1 MGNRISD
8 FINGIFEGNQRIIA
22 KTISMIE
29 NQENGSTEILKR
41 IYPKTGKAGVIGITG
56 SPGTGK
62 STLVDQMIS
71 IWRKEGKKIGV
82 IAVDP
87 SSPFSGG
94 AILGDRI
101 RMMRHAYDEDVFIRS
116 MASRGHLGGVSR
128 FTGDAIKVLDA
139 SGKDIIIVETVG
151 VGQDEIE
158 IVKLSDMVVLLL
170 TPTGGDDIQAFK
182 AGIMEIADIYVINKA
197 DLPETGRTE
206 VQLQALLSISS
217 QSKNIPIIKTV
228 ALTGEG
234 VDDLVKVIDFMTS
247 QKEKLDNIEKR
258 RKEFVR
264 WLLFEHLREIL
275 SSKVINGISGDEIE
289 RIVEKIHLKE
299 TDPYS
304 MAEELA
310 KRAKF
315 NED

>member
-1 MGNRISD
+1 MEKRLTELTK
-8 FINGIFEGNQRIIA
+8 GILEGNQRIIA

-29 NQENGSTEILKR
+29 NQENGSIEVLKR
-41 IYPKTGKAGVIGITG
+41 IYPKTGRARVIGITG

-62 STLVDQMIS
+62 STLVDQTIFR
-71 IWRKEGKKIGV
+71 WRKEGRKIGV

-87 SSPFSGG
+87 TSPFSGG

-128 FTGDAIKVLDA
+128 FTGDAIKILDA

-158 IVKLSDMVVLLL
+158 IVKLSDLVVLLL
-170 TPTGGDDIQAFK
+170 TPTAGDDIQAFK

-197 DLPETGRTE
+197 DLPETERME
-206 VQLQALLSISS
+206 SQLQALLSISS
-217 QSKNIPIIKTV
+217 TRDIPIIKTV

-234 VDDLVKVIDFMTS
+234 VDELVKTIDSISSESRRF
-247 QKEKLDNIEKR
+247 ENIKRR
-258 RKEFVR
+258 RKEFAK
-264 WLLFEHLREIL
+264 WLLFEHLREVL
-275 SSKVINGISGDEIE
+275 SSKVINGLTEEEME
-289 RIVEKIHLKE
+289 RIVEKIYSKE
-299 TDPYS
+299 IDPYS

-310 KRAKF
+310 KRAKL
-315 NED
+315 

>member
-1 MGNRISD
+1 MENRISEL
-8 FINGIFEGNQRIIA
+8 IEGILEGNQRIIA

-41 IYPKTGKAGVIGITG
+41 IYPKTGRACVIGITG

-71 IWRKEGKKIGV
+71 VWRKEGKKIGV

-101 RMMRHAYDEDVFIRS
+101 RMMRHASDNDVFIRS
-116 MASRGHLGGVSR
+116 MASRGYLGGVSR
-128 FTGDAIKVLDA
+128 YTGDAIKVLDA
-139 SGKDIIIVETVG
+139 AGKDIIIVETVG

-158 IVKLSDMVVLLL
+158 IVKLSDIVVLLL
-170 TPTGGDDIQAFK
+170 TPTAGDDIQAFK

-197 DLPETGRTE
+197 DLPETE
-206 VQLQALLSISS
+206 KMEIQLQALLSISS
-217 QSKNIPIIKTV
+217 QRKEIPIIKTV

-234 VDDLVKVIDFMTS
+234 VEELTKKITEMIF
-247 QKEKLDNIEKR
+247 QKERVENIEKR
-258 RKEFVR
+258 RKEFAR
-264 WLLFEHLREIL
+264 WLLLEHLKEVL
-275 SSKVINGISGDEIE
+275 SSNVVKRMSEDEME
-289 RIVEKIHLKE
+289 KIVEKIYLKE
-299 TDPYS
+299 IDPYT

-310 KRAKF
+310 RRIKLD
-315 NED
+315 ED

>member
-1 MGNRISD
+1 MENRISEL
-8 FINGIFEGNQRIIA
+8 IEGILEGNQRIIA

-41 IYPKTGKAGVIGITG
+41 IYPKTGRACVIGITG

-71 IWRKEGKKIGV
+71 VWRKEGKKIGV

-101 RMMRHAYDEDVFIRS
+101 RMMRHASDNDVFIRS
-116 MASRGHLGGVSR
+116 MASRGYLGGVSR
-128 FTGDAIKVLDA
+128 YTGDAIKVLDA
-139 SGKDIIIVETVG
+139 AGKDIIIVETVG

-158 IVKLSDMVVLLL
+158 IVKLSDIVVLLL
-170 TPTGGDDIQAFK
+170 TPTAGDDIQAFK

-197 DLPETGRTE
+197 DLPETE
-206 VQLQALLSISS
+206 KMEIQLQALLSVSS
-217 QSKNIPIIKTV
+217 QSKEIPIIKTV

-234 VDDLVKVIDFMTS
+234 VEELTKKITEMIF
-247 QKEKLDNIEKR
+247 QKERVENIEKR
-258 RKEFVR
+258 RKEFAR
-264 WLLFEHLREIL
+264 WLLLEHLKEVL
-275 SSKVINGISGDEIE
+275 SSNVVKRMSEDEME
-289 RIVEKIHLKE
+289 KIVEKIYLKE
-299 TDPYS
+299 IDPYT

-310 KRAKF
+310 RRIKLD
-315 NED
+315 ED

>member
-1 MGNRISD
+1 MENRISEL
-8 FINGIFEGNQRIIA
+8 IEGILEGNQRIIA

-41 IYPKTGKAGVIGITG
+41 IYPKTGRAFVIGITG

-71 IWRKEGKKIGV
+71 VWRKEGKKIGV

-101 RMMRHAYDEDVFIRS
+101 RMMRHASDNDVFIRS
-116 MASRGHLGGVSR
+116 MASRGYLGGVSR
-128 FTGDAIKVLDA
+128 YTGDAIKVLDA
-139 SGKDIIIVETVG
+139 AGKDIIIVETVG

-158 IVKLSDMVVLLL
+158 IVKLSDIVVLLL
-170 TPTGGDDIQAFK
+170 TPTAGDDIQAFK

-197 DLPETGRTE
+197 DLPETE
-206 VQLQALLSISS
+206 KMEIQLQALLSISS
-217 QSKNIPIIKTV
+217 QRKEIPIIKTV

-234 VDDLVKVIDFMTS
+234 VEELTKKITEMIF
-247 QKEKLDNIEKR
+247 QKERVENIEKR
-258 RKEFVR
+258 RKEFAR
-264 WLLFEHLREIL
+264 WLLLEHLKEVL
-275 SSKVINGISGDEIE
+275 SSNVVKRMSVDEME
-289 RIVEKIHLKE
+289 KIVEKIYLKE
-299 TDPYS
+299 IDPYT

-310 KRAKF
+310 RRIKLD
-315 NED
+315 ED

>member
-1 MGNRISD
+1 MEKRLTELTK
-8 FINGIFEGNQRIIA
+8 GILEGNQRIIA

-29 NQENGSTEILKR
+29 NQENGSMEVLKR
-41 IYPKTGKAGVIGITG
+41 IYPKTGRARVIGITG

-62 STLVDQMIS
+62 STLVDQTIFR
-71 IWRKEGKKIGV
+71 WRKEGRKIGV

-87 SSPFSGG
+87 TSPFSGG

-128 FTGDAIKVLDA
+128 FTGDAIKILDA

-158 IVKLSDMVVLLL
+158 IVKLSDLVVLLL
-170 TPTGGDDIQAFK
+170 TPTAGDDIQAFK

-197 DLPETGRTE
+197 DLPETERME
-206 VQLQALLSISS
+206 SQLQALISISS
-217 QSKNIPIIKTV
+217 TRDIPIIKTV

-234 VDDLVKVIDFMTS
+234 VDELVKTIDSISSESRRF
-247 QKEKLDNIEKR
+247 ENIKRR
-258 RKEFVR
+258 RKEFAK
-264 WLLFEHLREIL
+264 WLLFEHLREVL
-275 SSKVINGISGDEIE
+275 SSKVINGLTEEEME
-289 RIVEKIHLKE
+289 RIVEKIYSKE
-299 TDPYS
+299 SDPYS

-310 KRAKF
+310 KRAKL
-315 NED
+315 

>member
-1 MGNRISD
+1 MENRISEL
-8 FINGIFEGNQRIIA
+8 IEGILEGNQRIIA

-41 IYPKTGKAGVIGITG
+41 IYPKTGRAFVIGITG

-71 IWRKEGKKIGV
+71 VWRKEGKKIGV

-101 RMMRHAYDEDVFIRS
+101 RMMRHASDNDVFIRS
-116 MASRGHLGGVSR
+116 MASRGYLGGVSR
-128 FTGDAIKVLDA
+128 YTGDAIKVLDA
-139 SGKDIIIVETVG
+139 AGKDIIIVETVG

-158 IVKLSDMVVLLL
+158 IVKLSDIVVLLL
-170 TPTGGDDIQAFK
+170 TPTAGDDIQAFK

-197 DLPETGRTE
+197 DLPETE
-206 VQLQALLSISS
+206 KMEIQLQALLSVSS
-217 QSKNIPIIKTV
+217 QSKEIPIIKTV

-234 VDDLVKVIDFMTS
+234 VEELTKKITEMIF
-247 QKEKLDNIEKR
+247 QKERVENIEKR
-258 RKEFVR
+258 RKEFAR
-264 WLLFEHLREIL
+264 WLLLEHLKEVL
-275 SSKVINGISGDEIE
+275 SSNVVKRMSVDEME
-289 RIVEKIHLKE
+289 KIVEKIYLKE
-299 TDPYS
+299 IDPYT

-310 KRAKF
+310 RRIKLD
-315 NED
+315 ED

>member
-1 MGNRISD
+1 MENRISELV
-8 FINGIFEGNQRIIA
+8 NGILEGNQRIIA

-29 NQENGSTEILKR
+29 NQENGSTEILKK
-41 IYPKTGKAGVIGITG
+41 IYYRTGKARVIGITG

-62 STLVDQMIS
+62 SSLVDQMIS
-71 IWRKEGKKIGV
+71 IWRKERKKIGV

-87 SSPFSGG
+87 TSPFSGG

-101 RMMRHAYDEDVFIRS
+101 RMMRHANDEDVFIRS

-158 IVKLSDMVVLLL
+158 IVKLSDIVVLLL
-170 TPTGGDDIQAFK
+170 TPTAGDDIQAFK

-197 DLPETGRTE
+197 DLPETERME

-217 QSKNIPIIKTV
+217 QNKNIPIIKTV

-234 VDDLVKVIDFMTS
+234 VDELVKTIDIMTS
-247 QKEKLDNIEKR
+247 QRERLENIEKR
-258 RKEFVR
+258 RKEFSR
-264 WLLFEHLREIL
+264 WLLFEHLREVL
-275 SSKVINGISGDEIE
+275 SSKVINKISGEEIE
-289 RIVEKIHLKE
+289 RIVEKIYLKE
-299 TDPYS
+299 IDPYS
-304 MAEELA
+304 VAEELA
-310 KRAKF
+310 RMAKF

>member
-1 MGNRISD
+1 MQKRISD
-8 FINGIFEGNQRIIA
+8 LINGILEGNQRTIA
-22 KTISMIE
+22 KVISMIE
-29 NQENGSTEILKR
+29 NQENGSIEVLKS
-41 IYPKTGKAGVIGITG
+41 IYPKTGKAWVIGITG

-62 STLVDQMIS
+62 STLVDQLIMF
-71 IWRKEGKKIGV
+71 WRKKGKKIGV

-87 SSPFSGG
+87 TSPFSGG

-128 FTGDAIKVLDA
+128 FTGDVIKILDA

-158 IVKLSDMVVLLL
+158 IVKLSDIVVLLL
-170 TPTGGDDIQAFK
+170 TPTTGDDIQAFK

-197 DLPETGRTE
+197 DLSETEKMET
-206 VQLQALLSISS
+206 QLQAMLSISP
-217 QSKNIPIIKTV
+217 QGKDIPVIKTI

-234 VDDLVKVIDFMTS
+234 VDELVNTIDSMTQS
-247 QKEKLDNIEKR
+247 QRFENIEKR
-258 RKEFVR
+258 RKEFVK

-275 SSKVINGISGDEIE
+275 SSKVIDKITEEEME
-289 RIVEKIHLKE
+289 RIVEKIYLRE
-299 TDPYS
+299 NDPYS

-315 NED
+315 HED

>member
-1 MGNRISD
+1 MQNRISD
-8 FINGIFEGNQRIIA
+8 LINGILVGNQRTIA
-22 KTISMIE
+22 KVISMIE
-29 NQENGSTEILKR
+29 NQENGSIEVLKS
-41 IYPKTGKAGVIGITG
+41 IYPRTGKAWVIGITG

-62 STLVDQMIS
+62 STLVDQLIMY
-71 IWRKEGKKIGV
+71 WRKKGKKIGV

-87 SSPFSGG
+87 TSPFSGG

-128 FTGDAIKVLDA
+128 FTGDVIKILDA

-158 IVKLSDMVVLLL
+158 IVKLSDIVVLLL
-170 TPTGGDDIQAFK
+170 NPTSGDDIQAFK

-197 DLPETGRTE
+197 DLPETGRMET
-206 VQLQALLSISS
+206 QLQALLSLSP
-217 QSKNIPIIKTV
+217 QGKDIPVIKTI

-234 VDDLVKVIDFMTS
+234 VDELVNTIDSMTL
-247 QKEKLDNIEKR
+247 QNERIENIEKR
-258 RKEFVR
+258 RKEFVK

-275 SSKVINGISGDEIE
+275 SSRVIDGITEEEME
-289 RIVEKIHLKE
+289 RIVEKIYLKE
-299 TDPYS
+299 NDPYS

-315 NED
+315 